1 MINLR
6 ATAIRALLRLAAPSL
21 LPQTLTLTPACSF
34 AFMQL
39 FERNKKP
46 QELSPVFKR

>member
-6 ATAIRALLRLAAPSL
+6 ALTALRALLRLPS
-21 LPQTLTLTPACSF
+21 PSTISPTLTLTPLCGF

-39 FERNKKP
+39 F
-46 QELSPVFKR
+46 